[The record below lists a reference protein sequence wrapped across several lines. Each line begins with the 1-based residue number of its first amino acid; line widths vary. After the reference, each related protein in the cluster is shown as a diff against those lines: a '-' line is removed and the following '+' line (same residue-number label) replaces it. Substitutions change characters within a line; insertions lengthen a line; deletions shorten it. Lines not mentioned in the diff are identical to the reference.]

1 MNKIDLVNNEIY
13 ILDNFNIILY
23 LSNSYLLIKK
33 YILNKSQFLLKLKA
47 TMNFVHFLG

>member
-33 YILNKSQFLLKLKA
+33 YILNKSQFLAKLKA
-47 TMNFVHFLG
+47 TMNFEHFLG